1 MEQPYLCILFRHDQD
16 ELDIRSHRTSMLEA
30 FKRCRMN
37 RIGRVAFL
45 SSTEGVILLNAVRLS
60 PVNKEEIRGLI
71 LEFQK
76 LLRGTFPDVSWFFSF
91 TGDSGDLHDL
101 RPHIEKCR
109 KVLNIGRLTDSRK
122 TIFDYDALG
131 ILTWI
136 NIPEDELGPLLK
148 KLQKLIDSEKN
159 QELLYTLKTY
169 LENNLNYSLTAE
181 KLFVNVNT
189 VRRRIEKVN
198 ELIPVHWDDYVER
211 TKLGLLL
218 QYLQPGPDSII
229 HLKERRNG
237 S

>member
-1 MEQPYLCILFRHDQD
+1 MI
-16 ELDIRSHRTSMLEA
+16 S
-30 FKRCRMN
+30 
-37 RIGRVAFL
+37 V
-45 SSTEGVILLNAVRLS
+45 
-60 PVNKEEIRGLI
+60 LI
-71 LEFQK
+71 LKNAGRSRISE
-76 LLRGTFPDVSWFFSF
+76 
-91 TGDSGDLHDL
+91 DLPIPG
-101 RPHIEKCR
+101 RPSLITTHWGSSPGSISPR
-109 KVLNIGRLTDSRK
+109 TNW
-122 TIFDYDALG
+122 ALF
-131 ILTWI
+131 
-136 NIPEDELGPLLK
+136 LK

-169 LENNLNYSLTAE
+169 LENNLNYSPTAE